1 LDFRVLG
8 AEVDTAR
15 RNDRRTA
22 ASRRRT
28 CSAKPSS
35 SSRIPVMLCIAHATS
50 AFEHSDMGASMTTL
64 EVLTES

>member
-8 AEVDTAR
+8 VDVDTAR

-35 SSRIPVMLCIAHATS
+35 DARILVMFCIAHATS
-50 AFEHSDMGASMTTL
+50 ALENSDMGARATTL
-64 EVLTES
+64 EVRTKS